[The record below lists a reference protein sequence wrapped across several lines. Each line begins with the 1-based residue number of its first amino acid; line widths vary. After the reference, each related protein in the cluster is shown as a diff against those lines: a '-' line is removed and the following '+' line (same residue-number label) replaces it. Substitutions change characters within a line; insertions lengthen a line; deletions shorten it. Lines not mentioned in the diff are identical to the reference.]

1 MSTRRHTGF
10 VERKH
15 WLVERQPKDWRRSRI
30 ANHPRRIKYSQRVYD
45 SHSPFFDIYLY
56 GCPEY
61 FTAVLNI
68 THTHSDTS
76 MLFSRFIPVALMLT
90 FAAIASGQP
99 AVKFGP
105 HMGPR
110 YFQQKP
116 AFWLE
121 QGLHSNAGLKQSR
134 IRSHAP
140 WIKTP
145 SPRVGNRSKVH
156 IVYAAPRRSHALNNR
171 RRNTREDLSLQK
183 DSSRTRTLMT
193 NTTRRPS
200 TNRALRTPNRKATQ
214 GRTAGQFRDSQKR
227 RGQNKTAKRSENNRQ
242 HKSSES
248 QRKRAKTR
256 SPGMRSSQQVKPSN
270 RAKSVTRKPAA
281 RSLPRSASTIPTQ
294 RILSKDEVNKRYDT
308 NGDGA
313 LDFRE
318 KMTFLRSLDEEQK
331 AAYRKEFAK
340 IGPTRTGPSQ
350 TTQPKTTQPKTTQRR
365 ASNNRPTTTPKPAG
379 RPQRGPQG
387 IESDRRP
394 NPNANPNANRTDKD
408 PQRILSKDEVN
419 KRYDTNGDGALDF
432 REKTT
437 FLRSLNEE
445 QKAAYRK
452 QFAKIGQAKIGPT
465 KSAQPESA
473 EKR

>member
-1 MSTRRHTGF
+1 
-10 VERKH
+10 
-15 WLVERQPKDWRRSRI
+15 
-30 ANHPRRIKYSQRVYD
+30 
-45 SHSPFFDIYLY
+45 
-56 GCPEY
+56 
-61 FTAVLNI
+61 
-68 THTHSDTS
+68 

-116 AFWLE
+116 AFWFE

-134 IRSHAP
+134 IRSNAP
-140 WIKTP
+140 WFKTP

-270 RAKSVTRKPAA
+270 RDKSVTRKPAA

-318 KMTFLRSLDEEQK
+318 KMTFLRSLNEEQK

-340 IGPTRTGPSQ
+340 IGPAKFGPTNSVQ
-350 TTQPKTTQPKTTQRR
+350 QIR
-365 ASNNRPTTTPKPAG
+365 SNK
-379 RPQRGPQG
+379 
-387 IESDRRP
+387 
-394 NPNANPNANRTDKD
+394 
-408 PQRILSKDEVN
+408 V
-419 KRYDTNGDGALDF
+419 
-432 REKTT
+432 
-437 FLRSLNEE
+437 
-445 QKAAYRK
+445 
-452 QFAKIGQAKIGPT
+452 GPT
-465 KSAQPESA
+465 KSVQQSRPNQSRPNQSRPNQSRQRKGDTAQNATTAVTQLSA
-473 EKR
+473 TNEIKCFRKSNPTMLAHTCDSVMRAALKSVILPTNQQNG